1 MPSWSALNKILPNQ
15 KAIRKTVEGVIAT
28 ALNTDELSRQREEL
42 LAEMEVV
49 NQMIAD
55 GIREN
60 ASVVQ
65 DQDEYEKRYKML
77 CDRADGIKAKCNIL
91 ESQIEDRSTR
101 RGAIEHFLTA
111 LERQASPVAE
121 FDPAAFHL
129 LTERMTVHENGH
141 ITIQFKDGT
150 EITE

>member
-1 MPSWSALNKILPNQ
+1 MATESAIKTQAVSYSVLTQGILDANMAAMYPDGGDSFE
-15 KAIRKTVEGVIAT
+15 RY
-28 ALNTDELSRQREEL
+28 
-42 LAEMEVV
+42 MEDF

-111 LERQASPVAE
+111 LERQAAPVAE